1 MSERRRARRPAA
13 AFAWMRS
20 SPTARTRC
28 SQRTRS
34 EPLRAA
40 STRARA
46 GRRTSVIAGLLLSAP
61 LGEKRKLTTAFT
73 STSGTA
79 VRSMESTYSTAAR
92 ARAREARE
100 DLLPGPKHPS
110 PAPLGRRRHSDDQLP
125 ALERAQR
132 DIQRSRGELELGR
145 ELRGRDGARMAGC
158 DDVERRLLALR
169 EVIGEVAVQ
178 RSRP

>member
-1 MSERRRARRPAA
+1 MPS
-13 AFAWMRS
+13 
-20 SPTARTRC
+20 
-28 SQRTRS
+28 
-34 EPLRAA
+34 
-40 STRARA
+40 
-46 GRRTSVIAGLLLSAP
+46 
-61 LGEKRKLTTAFT
+61 LGEKRKLTTTFT
-73 STSGTA
+73 STFGTA
-79 VRSMESTYSTAAR
+79 GRSMESTYSTTAR
-92 ARAREARE
+92 ARVREARE

-110 PAPLGRRRHSDDQLP
+110 PAPLGRRWHSDDQSP